1 MRWKPSEQNT
11 RDDAMRFN
19 WIWTE
24 YCSFLWFRLK
34 IHAFQSPRDDAMRF
48 FFTRDDAMRFR
59 EANHTGR
66 CDAMDF
72 GFRNARDDAMRWK
85 SKNTRDDAMRWMLE
99 T

>member
-1 MRWKPSEQNT
+1 
-11 RDDAMRFN
+11 
-19 WIWTE
+19 
-24 YCSFLWFRLK
+24 
-34 IHAFQSPRDDAMRF
+34 MRF

-66 CDAMDF
+66 CDAMDL
-72 GFRNARDDAMRWK
+72 GFRNARDDAMRWE